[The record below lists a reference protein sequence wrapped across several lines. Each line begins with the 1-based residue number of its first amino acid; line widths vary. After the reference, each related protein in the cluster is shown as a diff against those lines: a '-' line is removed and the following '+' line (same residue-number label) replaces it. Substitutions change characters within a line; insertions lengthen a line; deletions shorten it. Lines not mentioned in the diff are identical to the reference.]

1 MYSND
6 ILDILDIL
14 DIFLILQ
21 IIEVDFIMFLRIILS
36 TEKVGGLTPLRIR
49 KTCRTYRA
57 GGWQA
62 AKNLW
67 FLAGFQMPVAGGQR
81 KISH

>member
-1 MYSND
+1 
-6 ILDILDIL
+6 
-14 DIFLILQ
+14 
-21 IIEVDFIMFLRIILS
+21 MFSEI
-36 TEKVGGLTPLRIR
+36 TGGLTPLRIR

-67 FLAGFQMPVAGGQR
+67 FLAGRIVPVAGGQR